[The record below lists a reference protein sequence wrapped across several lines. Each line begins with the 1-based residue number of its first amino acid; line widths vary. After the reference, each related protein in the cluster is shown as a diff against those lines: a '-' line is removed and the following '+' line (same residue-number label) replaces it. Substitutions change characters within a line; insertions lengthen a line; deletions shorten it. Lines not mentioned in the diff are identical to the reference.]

1 MVPFMC
7 REAVLFVYNKYKTN
21 KQTND
26 RVNVLFEFRARLS
39 LPSLSLSLSTINQ
52 DDINYINNCHH
63 Y

>member
-39 LPSLSLSLSTINQ
+39 LPSLSQQSIKM
-52 DDINYINNCHH
+52 I
-63 Y
+63 